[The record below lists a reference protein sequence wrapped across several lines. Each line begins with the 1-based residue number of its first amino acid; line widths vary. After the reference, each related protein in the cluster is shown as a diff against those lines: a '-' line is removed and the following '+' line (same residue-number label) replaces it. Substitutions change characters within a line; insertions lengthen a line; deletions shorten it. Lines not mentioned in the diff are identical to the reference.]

1 MDVSTCGTYKLWYSI
16 GDGFFYFLPIVL
28 GYTVAKKFKL
38 NEFIG
43 MSLGIA
49 LTYPSIVAMKDAKA
63 LGHVFKGSPFEM
75 GFSESFFGIP
85 IIMPSSGYTSTVIPI
100 ILAVALAAPLER
112 KLKKIIPDVVKTFFV
127 PLIVLGIMVPFTFLV
142 VGPVSTVICNALTII
157 FKTLYG
163 LPVVG
168 GLIAGV
174 LIGTLWQVFVM
185 FGVHWGLVPL
195 GMINYGTLGYDYVLS
210 PYFCVSF
217 AQTFVVL
224 AIILKTRD
232 KKLKNISIPAFV
244 SGLFGV
250 TEPCIYG
257 VTLPKKKPF
266 VVSCIAGGIGG
277 GIIGFMGVKS
287 YTMGGLGLFGLPS
300 YINPKTGDVSSLVW
314 VLVAT
319 LVASVLGFVMTF
331 LTYSDGEKKRKITKS
346 ENEGAKSNPVL
357 TAQTFATHET
367 APAQETIVA
376 PVTGHR
382 KLLSELKD
390 QAFATEALGKG
401 VAIEPEEGKL
411 VAPCDG
417 EITAF
422 FPTGHA
428 LGLKTDNGAEILI
441 HVGMDTVK
449 LNGEGFKPFVK
460 QGQKVTKGQLL
471 LEFDINKIR
480 AAGLEATT
488 PIIVTNSFDYSDVVY
503 TDADNI
509 AMNDDILYLV

>member
-1 MDVSTCGTYKLWYSI
+1 MDVSTCGAYKLWYSI

-28 GYTVAKKFKL
+28 GYTAAKKFKL

-127 PLIVLGIMVPFTFLV
+127 PLIVLGIMVPFTYLV
-142 VGPVSTVICNALTII
+142 VGPVSTVICNVLTII
-157 FKTLYG
+157 FKMIYG

-174 LIGTLWQVFVM
+174 LIGSLWQVFVM

-250 TEPCIYG
+250 TE
-257 VTLPKKKPF
+257 
-266 VVSCIAGGIGG
+266 
-277 GIIGFMGVKS
+277 
-287 YTMGGLGLFGLPS
+287 
-300 YINPKTGDVSSLVW
+300 
-314 VLVAT
+314 
-319 LVASVLGFVMTF
+319 
-331 LTYSDGEKKRKITKS
+331 
-346 ENEGAKSNPVL
+346 
-357 TAQTFATHET
+357 
-367 APAQETIVA
+367 
-376 PVTGHR
+376 
-382 KLLSELKD
+382 
-390 QAFATEALGKG
+390 
-401 VAIEPEEGKL
+401 
-411 VAPCDG
+411 
-417 EITAF
+417 
-422 FPTGHA
+422 
-428 LGLKTDNGAEILI
+428 
-441 HVGMDTVK
+441 
-449 LNGEGFKPFVK
+449 
-460 QGQKVTKGQLL
+460 
-471 LEFDINKIR
+471 
-480 AAGLEATT
+480 
-488 PIIVTNSFDYSDVVY
+488 
-503 TDADNI
+503 
-509 AMNDDILYLV
+509 

>member
-1 MDVSTCGTYKLWYSI
+1 MDVSTCGAYKLWYSI

-28 GYTVAKKFKL
+28 GYTAAKKFKL

-142 VGPVSTVICNALTII
+142 VGPVSTVICNVLTII

-224 AIILKTRD
+224 AIILKIRP
-232 KKLKNISIPAFV
+232 I
-244 SGLFGV
+244 
-250 TEPCIYG
+250 
-257 VTLPKKKPF
+257 
-266 VVSCIAGGIGG
+266 
-277 GIIGFMGVKS
+277 
-287 YTMGGLGLFGLPS
+287 
-300 YINPKTGDVSSLVW
+300 LV
-314 VLVAT
+314 
-319 LVASVLGFVMTF
+319 
-331 LTYSDGEKKRKITKS
+331 
-346 ENEGAKSNPVL
+346 
-357 TAQTFATHET
+357 
-367 APAQETIVA
+367 
-376 PVTGHR
+376 
-382 KLLSELKD
+382 
-390 QAFATEALGKG
+390 
-401 VAIEPEEGKL
+401 
-411 VAPCDG
+411 
-417 EITAF
+417 
-422 FPTGHA
+422 
-428 LGLKTDNGAEILI
+428 
-441 HVGMDTVK
+441 
-449 LNGEGFKPFVK
+449 
-460 QGQKVTKGQLL
+460 
-471 LEFDINKIR
+471 
-480 AAGLEATT
+480 
-488 PIIVTNSFDYSDVVY
+488 
-503 TDADNI
+503 
-509 AMNDDILYLV
+509 